1 MKIIIIKKKII
12 IILLRQIKKKK
23 KKKVCVLINLVKSK
37 IKIKKYNKIKTKYKL
52 LNIYEKKNN

>member
-12 IILLRQIKKKK
+12 IILLRQIKK

>member
-12 IILLRQIKKKK
+12 IIFLRQIKK

>member
-23 KKKVCVLINLVKSK
+23 KGCVLINLVKSK

-52 LNIYEKKNN
+52 LNIYEKKK